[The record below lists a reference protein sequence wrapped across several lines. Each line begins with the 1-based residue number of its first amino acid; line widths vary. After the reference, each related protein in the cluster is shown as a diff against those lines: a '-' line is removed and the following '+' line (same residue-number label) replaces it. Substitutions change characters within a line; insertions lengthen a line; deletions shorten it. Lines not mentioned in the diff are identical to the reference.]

1 MRVNIYCIHNLLNYN
16 YELNNI
22 ITNGKDSKDNKD
34 ILDTKKGLS
43 LLIYNL

>member
-22 ITNGKDSKDNKD
+22 ITNDKDSKD

>member
-1 MRVNIYCIHNLLNYN
+1 MRCNIFMLDKYYSFKILKNI
-16 YELNNI
+16 NN
-22 ITNGKDSKDNKD
+22 NNKD